1 MRGIQKT
8 KKLRGSFSSEPA
20 CFYSAPTHLR
30 MRAQPASH
38 YRSAIADGRDPPIGS
53 LFPPNS
59 PPLLCAHVSLP
70 VSSPSLSRPR
80 VDSSSPQCRHLCA
93 YPLASSRRHSCNM
106 ASCRRSRMR
115 SALALAALAG
125 CQCQPLDGVVLE
137 QSASLTELQV
147 PKARHLD
154 RGIATPSRA

>member
-1 MRGIQKT
+1 
-8 KKLRGSFSSEPA
+8 
-20 CFYSAPTHLR
+20 

-59 PPLLCAHVSLP
+59 PPLLCARVSLP

-93 YPLASSRRHSCNM
+93 YPLASSRHPLVQHGVLSTLSYALHLSSRCVGGMPVPTARWCGPRAVRFADRAVGAKS
-106 ASCRRSRMR
+106 ASSRPGRSHPF
-115 SALALAALAG
+115 AVDAALASPRTPRG
-125 CQCQPLDGVVLE
+125 HI
-137 QSASLTELQV
+137 V
-147 PKARHLD
+147 PH
-154 RGIATPSRA
+154 PPV